1 MAWTVVHDMHR
12 CIYIY
17 IIIIIIIIIYL
28 SGVTFHST
36 RKSADFVWNADNVYI
51 RISKLISKYK
61 IVKYKMKTATY
72 AVTFAGC
79 VSTCINR
86 IFVPAN

>member
-1 MAWTVVHDMHR
+1 MH
-12 CIYIY
+12 IYIHS
-17 IIIIIIIIIYL
+17 IIYL
-28 SGVTFHST
+28 SGVTFHSART
-36 RKSADFVWNADNVYI
+36 SDDFVWTQEYVNADNVYI
-51 RISKLISKYK
+51 RISKSISKYK
-61 IVKYKMKTATY
+61 IVKYKMLAATY